1 MLDQSEHLKDLKKK
15 KTWKKQKRLEK
26 RPMKFRDKHSLK
38 TLLTVIS
45 IKTEVSR
52 PSRYMK

>member
-26 RPMKFRDKHSLK
+26 KANE
-38 TLLTVIS
+38 IS
-45 IKTEVSR
+45 R
-52 PSRYMK
+52 